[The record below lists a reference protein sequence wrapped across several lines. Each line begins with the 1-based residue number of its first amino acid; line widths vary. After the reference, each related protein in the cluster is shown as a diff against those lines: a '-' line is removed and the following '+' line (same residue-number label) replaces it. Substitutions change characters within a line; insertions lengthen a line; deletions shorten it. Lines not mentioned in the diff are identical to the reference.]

1 MSDKKTEFPLGG
13 GTRSLTILGFGKT
26 SARHVQAFPGG
37 DLFNFLFPGQRL
49 GQVGINLLTQGIH
62 GSDLS
67 CYS

>member
-37 DLFNFLFPGQRL
+37 SFFGQRL